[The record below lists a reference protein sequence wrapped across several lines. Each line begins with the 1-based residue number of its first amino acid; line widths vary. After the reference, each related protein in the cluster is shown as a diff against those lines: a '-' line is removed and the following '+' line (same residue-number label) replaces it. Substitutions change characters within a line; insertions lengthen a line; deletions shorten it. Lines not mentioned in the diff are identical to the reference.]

1 MPAGVILLF
10 SGGGSQSPP
19 IGETFQMIREP
30 KTLLSLE
37 EAYTRLLTV
46 STGITA
52 VQARELVALF
62 GFDMASLLREA
73 RLLNKRGG
81 F

>member
-1 MPAGVILLF
+1 
-10 SGGGSQSPP
+10 
-19 IGETFQMIREP
+19 MIREP

-37 EAYTRLLTV
+37 EAYIRRLSAV
-46 STGITA
+46 TGITA
-52 VQARELVALF
+52 IQARELVELL

-73 RLLNKRGG
+73 RLVNKRGG

>member
-1 MPAGVILLF
+1 
-10 SGGGSQSPP
+10 
-19 IGETFQMIREP
+19 MIREP

-37 EAYTRLLTV
+37 EAYVRRLTA

-62 GFDMASLLREA
+62 GFDMASLVREA
-73 RLLNKRGG
+73 RLLSRRGG

>member
-1 MPAGVILLF
+1 MF
-10 SGGGSQSPP
+10 K
-19 IGETFQMIREP
+19 MIREP

-37 EAYTRLLTV
+37 EAYVRRLTDT
-46 STGITA
+46 TGITA
-52 VQARELVALF
+52 IQARELVDLL

-73 RLLNKRGG
+73 RVVSKRGG